1 MFSRAAPF
9 RQSRAAAAR
18 RRARISLR
26 GFVATR
32 EVFMLRIVARLALLV
47 LFASSAHCL
56 AAAKAGD
63 PAPDVTLGM
72 TLSGDPAKVADYAG
86 KVVVVS
92 FWATWCGPCRKELPI
107 LEGLQQAGKGAI
119 QVIAVNIESREVF
132 RKAAKVLGDL
142 HLLLAN
148 DRNDRSQ
155 KVYEVKAIPHMIIIG
170 KDGNILSVHKGY
182 GEESLD
188 GIVDEVNRA
197 LAASPAAAA
206 NKG

>member
-1 MFSRAAPF
+1 
-9 RQSRAAAAR
+9 
-18 RRARISLR
+18 
-26 GFVATR
+26 
-32 EVFMLRIVARLALLV
+32 MLRIVARLALLV
-47 LFASSAHCL
+47 LFVSSAHCF

-119 QVIAVNIESREVF
+119 QVIAVNIESRDVF